1 MATADQDSSSEDAD
15 ELLIPCILQNQC
27 RCFKEEENLVVTDVY
42 LKHGKVFKPSHSE
55 PDCCDNPESA
65 RCKNSVLGDA
75 NIFNED
81 EIIKTSKKDN
91 KLSTSKVKNKK
102 NKKKNANTDVPKR
115 KTTPTTNKIAT
126 ASQLSPEPDL
136 LQVRFQFQFKI
147 YEERIAELKL
157 AMGRLKTSQEKGKSK
172 SSKSKESTQHIT
184 IIESKMEELEM
195 LKITAQIYFERAS
208 SFMDSDIRKK
218 RELFRLNSP
227 LPALSKRQDFEKSVC
242 DHQFVVVMGQTGSGK
257 STQLT
262 QYLADMPQF
271 QKQTIICT
279 QPRKIAA
286 LTLTQRV
293 AFEFAAGEETSETKK
308 WVGWHVGGENRLHVS
323 NRIQYMT
330 ETVLLNQ
337 LTQAEVT
344 EEDPFRNCGAVIV
357 DEAHSRTIT
366 TDVLLGVLKRKI
378 HLWPHLKVI
387 VTSATID
394 TSLFSKYLNG
404 CPVIEIPGRLFP
416 VEVIYRPFDRDNT
429 KIVDAV
435 VKQAIEICNGHQSGD
450 VLCFLTGQ
458 NEVEFATQKFS
469 SSIKSN
475 ASRSK
480 KIVAYSLYGKQT
492 PEEQQKVFHKTPDV
506 QKVIFSTDIAET
518 SITIDGVK
526 FIVDSG
532 LTKNLIFD
540 SSRNITSL
548 KEMMISSASA
558 EQRKGRA
565 GRTAPGVCYRMYS
578 EDEYNAMAKYDK
590 AEIFLR
596 PLSITITLLKTMRVD
611 PRDFH
616 WLEKPDAAAL
626 EAATEELNLL
636 GALDHQQ
643 NLTPLG
649 HLIGDLQ
656 IDPGIAHMIY
666 YACFKGLGKEATL
679 LAGLF
684 SVTSMV
690 FWRGGD
696 DENRQASDEA
706 KKQFFTNRG
715 DILTSHLAF
724 MEWLNHKQADRTLK
738 TAKAWCMEN
747 FINNKAMTMAL
758 STSEEIQLHLQRNAL
773 QIWRKTNQ
781 DRKATDEELQQLIAQ
796 AFILNVAYRVNR
808 NFVALR
814 ANTMTYI
821 HPGSVFFGEKELP
834 KVITYQSI
842 LRTSKTFA
850 SQLTPIDMEWIRQEN
865 GALYALYE
873 EMASQVNIKEIRVTP
888 VSRGIL
894 HFILGPANRNL
905 DELNQELDCLV
916 HGDYDKDALVAWC
929 KPNAVNFV
937 YNELT
942 RKVISRK
949 RELELEIREDPV
961 IGETRIVWG
970 CGGEARLLLFRGNY
984 IGLNLKNMP
993 NAWSLLDVDMIIRQK
1008 CSQLIRDSLRNIFFL
1023 SNNSGEKTKTARVVF
1038 DDPHKASTAL
1048 KELSAGGG
1056 LRAKLDFSPALS
1068 NCPSVYKESEAWL
1081 NITFAIAP
1089 SQKSAIVL
1097 YKSMEDANHTIRNSG
1112 LSFQPTKSKDTQ
1124 NNPKSYYPKV
1134 DGGLFIKQANPFNVE
1149 LRYGLYANRLP
1160 AHFDEVDLE
1169 RHLAGYGC
1177 QKPVYTKIIRG
1188 AEVTLEGDSISTQ
1201 ESSLLLNY
1209 AKSNQLFP
1217 FPEKA
1222 IATSI
1227 RKDATRKAV
1236 SIRARYESMD
1246 QIEMIHVSQLCA
1258 KVHLGQPVRMK
1269 AQIKTSLRLEKKLWE
1284 FRQQEIEDY
1293 LELLKTKDVAC
1304 RLETKST
1311 FHVWLHLEVPRAEN
1325 IDEVR
1330 KKIDDFLQFQFY
1342 KNADIELLF
1351 THYGRKQ
1358 VAALDV
1364 RPCYLNSNFTTKAIR
1379 IYGNERERQTIKEK
1393 LDTLV
1398 RNLKLLCIDVILIVR
1413 KTSLKLV
1420 TKNLA
1425 TYRNTELRD
1434 ELRLLYNRL
1443 YATGTEEGIEML
1455 KNVLKNHLIEPRNE
1469 IANGECGLCFT
1480 ELVNPTCLQLCAHKF
1495 CSECIQNM
1503 VAHETIPYPIVC
1515 PADGCNTQVCLKD
1528 IQAIAPVSVQ
1538 EKIGEAAVNALRRDP
1553 KFEDKYRSCF
1563 KTGCEQYI
1571 PIRKTLVNEK
1581 EQVTSGGDAVF
1592 CDQCNLYY
1600 CCTCSTTLKK
1610 PVERHRGASCSDR
1623 QLCENKDARWHRL
1636 YILDEL
1642 CLLRCPRCK
1651 TVFIDFDGCCAL
1663 WCSIEHCKA
1672 AFCFF
1677 CLEDCGR
1684 DAHSHVRDC
1693 QKNPSK
1699 GHYHINAS
1707 KKNTVHKE
1715 TRKRTIVQYM
1725 MKTIEDPGL
1734 RSSVLHSIEKDLR
1747 DLEIVISP
1755 SEVNLV
1761 GFTPFADTAKHRRHI
1776 LDEICTLRCPR
1787 CQAAFFDYEGCS
1799 AIQCWNPQCKTYFCF
1814 FCFEDSGPGNDQKN
1828 HAHVIKC
1835 PKNIVPGQLYTP
1847 SDKVEEVNCKRRKE
1861 GIIAY
1866 LMSQCL
1872 DMTERQAVLDSV
1884 LINLKELKV
1893 VITHKDLLPRVE
1905 PIRHFRPPKPVRRV
1919 PVVNYDPLVPPRPQ
1933 PAEPVRFAPVP
1944 NYYPVVPPRLQ
1955 PAEPA
1960 RRAPNLNF
1968 NVIEPPPP
1976 PPAEDR
1982 RRPRQEKNCVF
1993 L

>member
-1 MATADQDSSSEDAD
+1 MATADQDSSSEDAG
-15 ELLIPCILQNQC
+15 ELLIPCRLQDQC
-27 RCFKEEENLVVTDVY
+27 RCFKEEENVVVTNVY
-42 LKHGKVFKPSHSE
+42 LKHGKIFKSNHSE

-65 RCKNSVLGDA
+65 RCSNSVLGDA
-75 NIFNED
+75 NFDEN
-81 EIIKTSKKDN
+81 EIIKT
-91 KLSTSKVKNKK
+91 TKK
-102 NKKKNANTDVPKR
+102 NNQQSTKVESKRNSKLFISSLNDCIFIYLMLYLVDAVDSAFTKK
-115 KTTPTTNKIAT
+115 
-126 ASQLSPEPDL
+126 DL
-136 LQVRFQFQFKI
+136 LQLKFQVQFKI
-147 YEERIAELKL
+147 YEDRIAELKL
-157 AMGRLKTSQEKGKSK
+157 ATDRVKTSKEKGKSK

-184 IIESKMEELEM
+184 IIESKIEELET

-271 QKQTIICT
+271 QKQIIICT

-293 AFEFAAGEETSETKK
+293 AFEFAAGEETLETKK
-308 WVGWHVGGENRLHVS
+308 WVGYHVGGDNQLHLS

-344 EEDPFRNCGAVIV
+344 KEDPFRNCGAVIV

-394 TSLFSKYLNG
+394 TSLFSKYLND

-458 NEVEFATQKFS
+458 NEVEWATQKFS
-469 SSIKSN
+469 SSIKIN
-475 ASRSK
+475 ASKTK

-540 SSRNITSL
+540 SARNITSL

-565 GRTAPGVCYRMYS
+565 GRTATGTCYRLYS
-578 EDEYNAMAKYDK
+578 EDVYNAMAKYDK

-596 PLSITITLLKTMRVD
+596 PLSITVTLLKAMRVD

-616 WLEKPDAAAL
+616 WLEKPDTAAL
-626 EAATEELNLL
+626 EAAEEELNLL
-636 GALDHQQ
+636 GALDHQE

-666 YACFKGLGKEATL
+666 YACSKGLGKEATL

-706 KKQFFTNRG
+706 KKHFFTNRG

-724 MEWLNHKQADRTLK
+724 MEWLNKKKADRTLK

-747 FINNKAMTMAL
+747 FINNKAMNMAS
-758 STSEEIQLHLQRNAL
+758 STSEEIQLHLLRNAR
-773 QIWRKTNQ
+773 QIWRKANQ

-808 NFVALR
+808 NYVGLR
-814 ANTMTYI
+814 ADTMTYI
-821 HPGSVFFGEKELP
+821 HPGSVFFDEKELP
-834 KVITYQSI
+834 QVITYQSI
-842 LRTSKTFA
+842 LRTSKTYA
-850 SQLTPIDMEWIRQEN
+850 TQLTPIDMEWIREEN

-916 HGDYDKDALVAWC
+916 HGDYKKDALVAWC

-937 YNELT
+937 YSELT
-942 RKVISRK
+942 RKVASRK

-984 IGLNLKNMP
+984 IGLNFKNVP

-1008 CSQLIRDSLRNIFFL
+1008 CSQFTKDSVRNLFFL
-1023 SNNSGEKTKTARVVF
+1023 SNNAGEKTKTARVVF
-1038 DDPHKASTAL
+1038 DDPQKASAAL

-1056 LRAKLDFSPALS
+1056 LQAKLEFFPALS
-1068 NCPSVYKESEAWL
+1068 NYPSVYKESEAWL

-1089 SQKSAIVL
+1089 SRKSAIVL
-1097 YKSMEDANHTIRNSG
+1097 YSSLEDANHTIRNSG
-1112 LSFQPTKSKDTQ
+1112 LNFRPTKFSDTQ
-1124 NNPKSYYPKV
+1124 NNALRNHCPKV
-1134 DGGLFIKQANPFNVE
+1134 DGGLFIKQANPFNVTM
-1149 LRYGLYANRLP
+1149 RYGLYANRLP
-1160 AHFDEVDLE
+1160 ANFDEVDLE
-1169 RHLAGYGC
+1169 RHLARYGC
-1177 QKPVYTKIIRG
+1177 QKPLYAKIVRG
-1188 AEVTLEGDSISTQ
+1188 AEGNSISTQ
-1201 ESSLLLNY
+1201 ESTLLLNY

-1217 FPEKA
+1217 FSEKA
-1222 IATSI
+1222 VTTIV
-1227 RKDATRKAV
+1227 RKDDKRKTI

-1246 QIEMIHVSQLCA
+1246 QIEMIYVSQLCA
-1258 KVHLGQPVRMK
+1258 NLHYDQPVRMK
-1269 AQIKTSLRLEKKLWE
+1269 AQIKTSVRMEKKLWE
-1284 FRQQEIEDY
+1284 FRQQEIENY
-1293 LELLKTKDVAC
+1293 LELLKTKDVTC
-1304 RLETKST
+1304 KLETKSE
-1311 FHVWLHLEVPRAEN
+1311 FHVWLHLEVPRAGN

-1330 KKIDDFLQFQFY
+1330 KKIDDFLQFEFY

-1358 VAALDV
+1358 VAAVDV

-1379 IYGNERERQTIKEK
+1379 IYGNERERQTIKGK
-1393 LDTLV
+1393 LDALV
-1398 RNLKLLCIDVILIVR
+1398 RNLKLLCIDVTLIVR
-1413 KTSLKLV
+1413 KPSLKLV
-1420 TKNLA
+1420 TKNLT
-1425 TYRNTELRD
+1425 TYRNNGLKD
-1434 ELRLLYNRL
+1434 ELRLSYNRL

-1455 KNVLKNHLIEPRNE
+1455 KNVLKNHVIEPRNE
-1469 IANGECGLCFT
+1469 IDIGECGLCFT
-1480 ELVNPTCLQLCAHKF
+1480 ELVNPTCLQMCAHKF

-1503 VAHETIPYPIVC
+1503 VTHETIPYPIVC
-1515 PADGCNTQVCLKD
+1515 PADGCNTKVCLKD
-1528 IQAIAPVSVQ
+1528 IQTIAPVSVQ

-1553 KFEDKYRSCF
+1553 TFKEKYRSCF

-1571 PIRKTLVNEK
+1571 PITKALTNEK
-1581 EQVTSGGDAVF
+1581 EQVVSGGDAVF

-1610 PVERHRGASCSDR
+1610 PVERHRGATCSER
-1623 QLCENKDARWHRL
+1623 QLGENKDVRWHRL

-1642 CLLRCPRCK
+1642 CLLRCPRCR
-1651 TVFIDFDGCCAL
+1651 TAFIDFDGCCAL
-1663 WCSIEHCKA
+1663 WCSIAHCKA

-1693 QKNPSK
+1693 QRNPSK
-1699 GHYHINAS
+1699 GTYHINAS

-1715 TRKRTIVQYM
+1715 SRKRTIVQYL
-1725 MKTIEDPGL
+1725 MKTIDDRGL

-1761 GFTPFADTAKHRRHI
+1761 GFTPFVDTAKHRKHI
-1776 LDEICTLRCPR
+1776 LDEICTLRCPG
-1787 CQAAFFDYEGCS
+1787 CHTAFFDYEGCS
-1799 AIQCWNPQCKTYFCF
+1799 AIQCWNPQCKTHFCF
-1814 FCFEDSGPGNDQKN
+1814 FCFEDCGPGNDQKN

-1835 PKNIVPGQLYTP
+1835 PKNIVPGQLHTP
-1847 SDKVEEVNCKRRKE
+1847 SDKIDVVNCKRRKE

-1866 LMSQCL
+1866 LMSHCS
-1872 DMTERQAVLDSV
+1872 DVTERQAVIDSV
-1884 LINLKELKV
+1884 SVYLKELKV
-1893 VITHKDLLPRVE
+1893 VITHEDLLTRVE
-1905 PIRHFRPPKPVRRV
+1905 PIRPIRPPEPVRRV
-1919 PVVNYDPLVPPRPQ
+1919 PIANYHAVVPPQRLQ
-1933 PAEPVRFAPVP
+1933 PAEPVRHAPVL
-1944 NYYPVVPPRLQ
+1944 NYYRVVPPRPL
-1955 PAEPA
+1955 PAEPY

-1968 NVIEPPPP
+1968 NPIVPPPP
-1976 PPAEDR
+1976 PRAENRER
-1982 RRPRQEKNCVF
+1982 RREENKCVF